1 MHAIRHVIRPH
12 RLVTA
17 PPTASVLEVA
27 RIMTDAR
34 VGACPI
40 VEGERIVGI
49 FSERDLM
56 TRIVVEGRDPQRALV
71 LEVMT
76 RDVLTAEPDD
86 TRSECLER
94 MREARC
100 QAIDLVDR
108 DLVLMYSDGVGEG
121 LRLERH
127 DGSRYLPTRR
137 IAEALIQ
144 EFGKSYDDAGC
155 IVLRY
160 RTGGGDLGAEESP

>member
-27 RIMTDAR
+27 RVMTDAR
-34 VGACPI
+34 VGAIPI

-71 LEVMT
+71 LEVMSREVQSAT
-76 RDVLTAEPDD
+76 PDD

-100 QAIDLVDR
+100 RHLPVLENGRLIAMLSMR
-108 DLVLMYSDGVGEG
+108 DLLRDEIEEQDEEIRG
-121 LRLERH
+121 LRA
-127 DGSRYLPTRR
+127 YLHQAP
-137 IAEALIQ
+137 
-144 EFGKSYDDAGC
+144 S
-155 IVLRY
+155 
-160 RTGGGDLGAEESP
+160 

>member
-12 RLVTA
+12 HLVTA

-27 RIMTDAR
+27 RIMADAR
-34 VGACPI
+34 VGAIPI
-40 VEGERIVGI
+40 VEGGRVVGI

-71 LEVMT
+71 VEAMT
-76 RDVLTAEPDD
+76 HDVLTATPDD

-100 QAIDLVDR
+100 RHLPVLDHGRLVAVLSMR
-108 DLVLMYSDGVGEG
+108 DLLRDEIEEQDEEIRG
-121 LRLERH
+121 LRA
-127 DGSRYLPTRR
+127 YLHQTP
-137 IAEALIQ
+137 
-144 EFGKSYDDAGC
+144 S
-155 IVLRY
+155 
-160 RTGGGDLGAEESP
+160 

>member
-27 RIMTDAR
+27 RIMTDAQ
-34 VGACPI
+34 VGAIPI
-40 VEGERIVGI
+40 VEGERVVGI

-56 TRIVVEGRDPQRALV
+56 TRIVVEGRDAQRALV
-71 LEVMT
+71 MEVMT
-76 RDVLTAEPDD
+76 RDVLSAEPDD

-100 QAIDLVDR
+100 RHLPVLDHGRLVAVLSMR
-108 DLVLMYSDGVGEG
+108 DLLRDEIEEQDEEIRG
-121 LRLERH
+121 LRA
-127 DGSRYLPTRR
+127 YLHQTP
-137 IAEALIQ
+137 
-144 EFGKSYDDAGC
+144 S
-155 IVLRY
+155 
-160 RTGGGDLGAEESP
+160 

>member
-34 VGACPI
+34 VGAIPI
-40 VEGERIVGI
+40 VDGERIVGI

-56 TRIVVEGRDPQRALV
+56 TRVVVEGRDAQRALV
-71 LEVMT
+71 LEVMS
-76 RDVLTAEPDD
+76 RDVLSAAPDD

-94 MREARC
+94 MRDGRC
-100 QAIDLVDR
+100 RHLPVLEDGRLIAMLSMR
-108 DLVLMYSDGVGEG
+108 DLLRDEIEEQDEEIRG
-121 LRLERH
+121 LRA
-127 DGSRYLPTRR
+127 YLH
-137 IAEALIQ
+137 Q
-144 EFGKSYDDAGC
+144 
-155 IVLRY
+155 
-160 RTGGGDLGAEESP
+160 SPS